1 MFLKDAGTPRAFLD
15 LPGPAGRCSPGLDQA
30 LRRMQD
36 ACTRCGA
43 CQKQC
48 AFLQEYGTPGE
59 MMDMH
64 DFSRPESQKLAF
76 ECSLC
81 NLCRAVCPE
90 KLDPGS
96 LFLSIRREAA
106 GSGHVDFSPY
116 KAILG
121 YEKKG
126 SSPLFSCY
134 ALPAGCDTV
143 FFPGCT
149 LPGTRPKTTWKLFE
163 HLKKRIPHLGVVLDC
178 CHKPSHDLGRQAHF
192 ESMFNRIL
200 DNLTGNGVQRVLTAC
215 PNCHK
220 MFSRYGSGFEV
231 KTVYEVIDPGELPVL
246 IPGNREV
253 TVHDPC
259 PMREETHV
267 RASVRNLLDA
277 MGVSFVEMKHW
288 GKKAL
293 CCGEGG
299 SVGFVRPD
307 LAKKWGLLRQK
318 ESENRTIM
326 TYCAGCAGFLGRTAP
341 TLHLADLLFLP
352 DRAFSGRI
360 KVAGAPFTYLNRL
373 RLKQRLKRRL
383 GLIPAALRSE

>member
-1 MFLKDAGTPRAFLD
+1 MFLKDTDATQAFLN
-15 LPGPAGRCSPGLDQA
+15 LPKPAGRCSPGLDTA
-30 LRRMQD
+30 LRHMQD

-43 CQKQC
+43 CKKQC
-48 AFLQEYGTPGE
+48 AFLQDYGTPGE
-59 MMDMH
+59 IIDIH

-96 LFLSIRREAA
+96 LFLAIRREAA
-106 GSGHVDFSPY
+106 GSGHVDLSRY

-126 SSPLFSCY
+126 NSQLFSY
-134 ALPAGCDTV
+134 DALPSGCDTV

-149 LPGTRPKTTWKLFE
+149 LPGTRPETTWKLFE

-192 ESMFNRIL
+192 ESMFNTIL
-200 DNLTGNGVQRVLTAC
+200 DYLTGNGVQRVLTAC

-220 MFSRYGSGFEV
+220 MFSRYAPGLDI
-231 KTVYEVIDPGELPVL
+231 KTVYEVLDSGALPVMA
-246 IPGNREV
+246 PGNREV
-253 TVHDPC
+253 AVHDPC
-259 PMREETHV
+259 PMREKPHV
-267 RASVRNLLDA
+267 QASVRSLLTA
-277 MGVSFVEMKHW
+277 MGIPFEEMKHR
-288 GKKAL
+288 GEKTL

-299 SVGFVRPD
+299 SAGCVRPD

-318 ESENRTIM
+318 ESENRTIV
-326 TYCAGCAGFLGRTAP
+326 TYCAGCAGFLGRVAP
-341 TLHLADLLFLP
+341 TVHIADLLFSP

-360 KVAGAPFTYLNRL
+360 KVAKAPFTYLNRL
-373 RLKQRLKRRL
+373 RLKRRFKKVF
-383 GLIPAALRSE
+383 GLYTGRSPI